1 MLLDYGISDT
11 SLKKL
16 IEIYQPTY
24 VFIPKKRFNNL
35 NNFKL
40 KKIYEE
46 YVLLEQETKCAK
58 KLNDA
63 LALLLPTSGSTG
75 SPKLV
80 RLSFEN
86 IASNSKSIIQYLK
99 LNELDRAI
107 TSLPFTYSY
116 GLSVINSHLAVGATL
131 VLTNSSLIE
140 SKFWKLLSEYGVTSM
155 AGVPFSYKMLLRL
168 KFEEMN
174 LPSLRLLT
182 QAGGKMPIEDL
193 TKITSICAIKKIDFY
208 TMYGQTEASPRIAY
222 LEPAQL
228 SSRLGSIGKAI
239 PSGEL
244 WLENKNGVRINES
257 NVKGELVYKGK
268 NVALGYATCEKDLGL
283 ADEWGGILHT
293 GDLAYQ
299 DSDGYFYIIG
309 RKSAFIKVNGL
320 RIGLD
325 SVESWFREKNV
336 SIAALGGDDQLV
348 IVIEDTN
355 LVLDHKLAELFIR
368 SIGVHRS
375 KINFKVMD
383 KLPRF
388 SNGKINYVL
397 LKEMLNLERESR

>member
-1 MLLDYGISDT
+1 MMIKKNHLVAWHYGTKVAMVEENGSVVTYGELQKNTVEFSENLETRKLLFLVGANDILSITAYIACIEKGIVPLLLDYGISDT

-35 NNFKL
+35 NNFKF

-268 NVALGYATCEKDLGL
+268 NVA
-283 ADEWGGILHT
+283 
-293 GDLAYQ
+293 
-299 DSDGYFYIIG
+299 
-309 RKSAFIKVNGL
+309 
-320 RIGLD
+320 
-325 SVESWFREKNV
+325 
-336 SIAALGGDDQLV
+336 
-348 IVIEDTN
+348 
-355 LVLDHKLAELFIR
+355 
-368 SIGVHRS
+368 
-375 KINFKVMD
+375 
-383 KLPRF
+383 
-388 SNGKINYVL
+388 
-397 LKEMLNLERESR
+397 